1 MPVSDSERN
10 ELSEFR
16 QSFVSMQRARAPYD
30 DHWQECARF
39 ASPRDS
45 IFYTERSPGQKLRS
59 EQFHS
64 GAEIALDTSSS
75 YYKAF
80 TTPDGQRWH
89 GVQSAQLGREDKAS
103 RVMYDDI
110 EDILFKYRYLP
121 EAKFS
126 SSRHEAVR
134 SMDAFGNGIM
144 YIERGPSPELP
155 IRYRYCHLSQCYM
168 TVDNFD
174 VVNGMYYHRK
184 LTPKQI
190 ADEYGEDKLPD
201 KIKERLNNPAMAGE
215 HGPSNTFAVVHSV
228 TENPDYDPSSPNKLK
243 KRFKSR
249 HFLLTEGE
257 EHGFLRKGGYD
268 TFPYAVARDTHTP
281 DEIYGR
287 GKLQKV
293 LSEIKLLNQIKK
305 TYIRAGHNNAEPTLL
320 MRDDSSLNPAHL
332 DPGGLA
338 VGGLDSSG
346 RPTVQAL
353 DRGSRVEIAEA
364 LMKEENDI
372 IDRVFHLNLYIS
384 SIGETRDRVTATEIT
399 ARIQEQVR
407 IIGPQASRD
416 ESEFLSPMINRELD
430 VLDSWGLLDEIN
442 EEGDIEFDIA
452 YRGALSLAQKSDQVI
467 GANRTAEAILNA
479 SQADP
484 TVLKA
489 WDWYGYAKFI
499 GEGNGAP
506 AHLMLSRDEFDAA
519 IEAEQQAQL
528 QQSVMENA
536 GGLAQGVNTLLGG
549 DANAPVG

>member
-1 MPVSDSERN
+1 MIASPQESKELN
-10 ELSEFR
+10 EAKQAFA
-16 QSFVSMQRARAPYD
+16 SMQSSRAAYD

-45 IFYTERSPGQKLRS
+45 IFNAERSPGQKVRS

-89 GVQSAQLGREDKAS
+89 GLQSSEVGKEDKDS
-103 RVMYDDI
+103 RVLYDEI
-110 EDILFKYRYLP
+110 EDVLFKYRYLP

-144 YIERGPSPELP
+144 YIGRGESKELP

-168 TVDNFD
+168 TTDNYD
-174 VVNGMYYHRK
+174 MVNGMYYHRK

-190 ADEYGEDKLPD
+190 ADEYGEENLPD
-201 KIKERLNNPAMAGE
+201 KIKERLNNPSMAGQ
-215 HGPSNTFAVVHSV
+215 HGPSNTFSVVHSV
-228 TENPDYDPSSPNKLK
+228 TDNPDYNPQNPNKLK
-243 KRFKSR
+243 KRYISK
-249 HFLLTEGE
+249 HFLLTDGE

-268 TFPYAVARDTHTP
+268 TFPYAVVRDTHAP

-305 TYIRAGHNNAEPTLL
+305 TYIQAGHNNAAPTLL
-320 MRDDSSLNPAHL
+320 MRDDSSLNPAHIV
-332 DPGGLA
+332 PEGIA
-338 VGGLDSSG
+338 VGGLDSNG
-346 RPTVQAL
+346 RPTVMAL

-364 LMKEENDI
+364 LMQEENDI
-372 IDRVFHLNLYIS
+372 IDRVFHLNLYVS
-384 SIGETRDRVTATEIT
+384 SIAQNRDRVTATEIT

-416 ESEFLSPMINRELD
+416 ESEFLGPMVERELD
-430 VLDSWGLLDEIN
+430 VLGSWGLLPEIEDE
-442 EEGDIEFDIA
+442 EVEFNVM
-452 YRGALSLAQKSDQVI
+452 YRGSLSLAQKSDQVI

-479 SQADP
+479 AQADP
-484 TVLKA
+484 TIIKA
-489 WDWYGYAKFI
+489 WDWYGYAAFI

-506 AHLMLSRDEFDAA
+506 AHLMLSRDEFDAK
-519 IEAEQQAQL
+519 IEAEQQAAM
-528 QQSVMENA
+528 QQSIMENA

-549 DANAPVG
+549 SANAPVG